1 MKYSKFIA
9 LAAFALPMV
18 AFAQTEI
25 TFENQDYK
33 SLGVYDTWEESP
45 FRTGKLSGNYAVIDN
60 HLQYVDEQLGVAPNG
75 SSKILAV
82 QRSRYGSNTFGVR
95 VDLNETFELTPAT
108 KYLHVKVYRPYG
120 GRVMVVGLGKRTERM
135 DQSPE
140 AEQFWAMSTKDIAAD
155 KWQDVVL
162 PIKGN
167 GGIDIYSLVVVP
179 DCESPHNYTE
189 DAICYIDDI
198 KVNDDPTSELVY
210 GYYQT
215 SMGEEQLYTRN
226 DRRLNAVKLQV
237 SGAQVQTITA
247 PSSPNT
253 VYVDM
258 TSEQMLVKAGETV
271 TASVAYTGGW
281 MHAYTY
287 IDYSNDGKFNALV
300 NDDLTI
306 AQGSD
311 LMSFSFYGGADNENG
326 INSAGT
332 RLSGQSRNTLNMP
345 SFTIPADAK
354 VGVYRMRYKVDW
366 NSIDPAGSVDQSN
379 PILGNGG
386 GIIDVMINVHGDYCN
401 VNDANRN
408 GEVLSAADGER
419 LVTYQAPFGQDFRI
433 KMNPENGFEYKG
445 AIVKYGYNLQ
455 GDSVKNGN
463 VQWQKVF
470 FERQQFDENDEIT
483 IPAKYMCGDIEIE
496 GLFIE
501 QGTYEEPQK
510 PTRYTVTTVE
520 DGNFADGTTWY
531 TIQIGQQGYV
541 LSNNGNASYISLSNT
556 VLDLDDEAQ
565 LWCFTGND
573 VDGYRLYNMEA
584 GAQKVLAS
592 PVQML
597 GNTGS
602 SSFPTMQPIDA
613 LPSGYT
619 DLWNFENSTDLGS
632 SDVAHAYMYE
642 VGYPSNKV
650 NNRDN
655 RLAFW
660 NGGADS
666 GSTLQIYFAKVTT
679 AIDFVTADKADGAIY
694 DLTGRRVNATEKGI
708 YIVGGKKVLVK

>member
-1 MKYSKFIA
+1 
-9 LAAFALPMV
+9 
-18 AFAQTEI
+18 
-25 TFENQDYK
+25 
-33 SLGVYDTWEESP
+33 
-45 FRTGKLSGNYAVIDN
+45 
-60 HLQYVDEQLGVAPNG
+60 
-75 SSKILAV
+75 
-82 QRSRYGSNTFGVR
+82 
-95 VDLNETFELTPAT
+95 
-108 KYLHVKVYRPYG
+108 
-120 GRVMVVGLGKRTERM
+120 
-135 DQSPE
+135 
-140 AEQFWAMSTKDIAAD
+140 
-155 KWQDVVL
+155 
-162 PIKGN
+162 
-167 GGIDIYSLVVVP
+167 
-179 DCESPHNYTE
+179 
-189 DAICYIDDI
+189 
-198 KVNDDPTSELVY
+198 
-210 GYYQT
+210 
-215 SMGEEQLYTRN
+215 MGEEQLYTRN

-237 SGAQVQTITA
+237 SGGSVQTITA

-253 VYVDM
+253 VYVNM
-258 TSEQMLVKAGETV
+258 TTEQMLVKPGETV
-271 TASVAYTGGW
+271 TASVAYSGNW

-306 AQGSD
+306 AEGSD
-311 LMSFSFYGGADNENG
+311 LMSFSFYGGADNDNG

-332 RLSGQSRNTLNMP
+332 RITGNSRNTLNMP

-354 VGVYRMRYKVDW
+354 PGLYRMRYKVDW

-386 GIIDVMINVHGDYCN
+386 GIIDVMLNVHGDYCN

-455 GDSVKNGN
+455 GDSTKNGN

-510 PTRYTVTTVE
+510 PTRYTTTKVE

-541 LSNNGNASYISLSNT
+541 LSNNGSASYISLSNT
-556 VLDLDDEAQ
+556 VLDLEDEAQ

-573 VDGYRLYNMEA
+573 VDGYKVYNMQA
-584 GAQKVLAS
+584 GADKVLAS
-592 PVQML
+592 PIEML
-597 GNTGS
+597 GNTGN
-602 SSFPTMQPIDA
+602 SSFPTLQPVAA

-619 DLWNFENSTDLGS
+619 DLWNFENSSDLGS
-632 SDVAHAYMYE
+632 SDVSHAYMYE
-642 VGYPSNKV
+642 MGYPSHKV

-666 GSTLQIYFAKVTT
+666 GSTLQIYIAKTTT
-679 AIDFVTADKADGAIY
+679 AVDFVTADKTDGAIY
-694 DLTGRRVNATEKGI
+694 DLTGRRVIEPEKGV

>member
-455 GDSVKNGN
+455 GDSIKNGN

-679 AIDFVTADKADGAIY
+679 AVDFVTADKADGAIY